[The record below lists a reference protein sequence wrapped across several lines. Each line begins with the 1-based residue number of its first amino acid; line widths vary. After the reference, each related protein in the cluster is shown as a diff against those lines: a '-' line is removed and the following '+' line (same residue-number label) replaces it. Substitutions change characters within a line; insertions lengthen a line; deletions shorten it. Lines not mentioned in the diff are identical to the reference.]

1 MSGVVAARPNF
12 NVVLAV
18 MTTALVVGEASVVT
32 NGGRRTS
39 ICREMLNPGTTNRLP
54 RLASLR
60 RRGGAELGTRVNLHS
75 NILDEVEPRWQINSG
90 TITSSAPHLRATE
103 TGSLSP
109 FGASRMSFRVL
120 GKKKKSPVTNKPRE
134 APKVKENENVI
145 TVEGQVVDALPSTM
159 FKVKL
164 DEVDQTVLCQ
174 LAGKMRKNNIR
185 VLIGDRVRVELSP
198 YDLSKGRI
206 SFRFR

>member
-12 NVVLAV
+12 NVVILAM
-18 MTTALVVGEASVVT
+18 MTTVLAVGEASVVT
-32 NGGRRTS
+32 NGGRRTA
-39 ICREMLNPGTTNRLP
+39 ICRGMLNSDARSHLP
-54 RLASLR
+54 RSLR
-60 RRGGAELGTRVNLHS
+60 RRGAELGTHVKSHN
-75 NILDEVEPRWQINSG
+75 NILGEVGNRWPTNSG
-90 TITSSAPHLRATE
+90 TMTSSIPHHRDTE
-103 TGSLSP
+103 FGSPRP
-109 FGASRMSFRVL
+109 FGAGRMSSFRVF
-120 GKKKKSPVTNKPRE
+120 GKKKKAPVTNKPRE